1 MWKIQLRAT
10 VSIETIDIVFLWN
23 ASDVLLNIKNRIQNI
38 INRIWN
44 SATRA
49 EAEPAC
55 SINLKS
61 AAIAVVK
68 LDELNELALK
78 FK

>member
-1 MWKIQLRAT
+1 M
-10 VSIETIDIVFLWN
+10 WN

-38 INRIWN
+38 IIRIWN

-49 EAEPAC
+49 EAKPAC
-55 SINLKS
+55 LVNIKS
-61 AAIAVVK
+61 AVIAVVK

>member
-1 MWKIQLRAT
+1 M
-10 VSIETIDIVFLWN
+10 WN

-38 INRIWN
+38 IIRIWN

-49 EAEPAC
+49 ETEPAC
-55 SINLKS
+55 SVNIKPEV
-61 AAIAVVK
+61 IAVVK